1 MNAVMQKCITN
12 VQVVKKD
19 LEQKLAKKSLT
30 SDIQVV
36 WELDEIAGST
46 GNAMYSK
53 SQIFE
58 FLR

>member
-46 GNAMYSK
+46 GNDMYAK

>member
-1 MNAVMQKCITN
+1 MQKCITN

-19 LEQKLAKKSLT
+19 LQQKLAKNSLT
-30 SDIQVV
+30 LDIQVV
-36 WELDEIAGST
+36 RELDEIARST
-46 GNAMYSK
+46 CNDTYSK